1 MKNIHDHLKKRKQEK
16 QQLEE
21 KVVEQRDKYIH
32 AYLSDDELEILF
44 RKGMNEKE
52 IEDLLKRG
60 FKKEELENIADYN
73 NKVSDSSKRV
83 GIFVDIITW
92 IAALFS

>member
-52 IEDLLKRG
+52 IKDLLKRG